1 MSKRREIWTRKL
13 LYPGHTLPTAAAPV
27 ILAVALAWHDHVFAP
42 VPALLALVA
51 GWLIQF
57 AGVVTDNLENLRREP
72 EDRVDDIRD
81 RDLDAVKGKNT
92 IAIRLG
98 PRWSR
103 AEFVGLLVASYAMP
117 FWFWMGL
124 GFGPPV
130 LLPLVTLPLAVALA
144 HRVCTRDR
152 FIDLVPM
159 TPRAAQLL
167 RGYSALLAVGVAL
180 SRA

>member
-1 MSKRREIWTRKL
+1 
-13 LYPGHTLPTAAAPV
+13 
-27 ILAVALAWHDHVFAP
+27 
-42 VPALLALVA
+42 
-51 GWLIQF
+51 
-57 AGVVTDNLENLRREP
+57 
-72 EDRVDDIRD
+72 
-81 RDLDAVKGKNT
+81 
-92 IAIRLG
+92 
-98 PRWSR
+98 
-103 AEFVGLLVASYAMP
+103 
-117 FWFWMGL
+117 MGL